1 MRVFEPDA
9 PPAYPHRSWPRTRGV
24 SHPLEVASG
33 SPNHRAGLFGAA
45 FDDGKADRS
54 WSQTAGS
61 RRVASRSGRSTPK
74 AAWPQTAIGSR
85 GVACARPPEA
95 NTESPLASTLSL
107 LSFIR
112 YTERVPCAGAKG
124 GERWLAGQPM
134 YSTALRVLPGFILWM
149 ILFIR

>member
-9 PPAYPHRSWPRTRGV
+9 PPAYQHRSWPRTRGV

-45 FDDGKADRS
+45 FHDGKADRS

-61 RRVASRSGRSTPK
+61 RRVDSRSGRSTPK

-107 LSFIR
+107 LSV
-112 YTERVPCAGAKG
+112 TPCNSSLRGHPY
-124 GERWLAGQPM
+124 LAMG
-134 YSTALRVLPGFILWM
+134 
-149 ILFIR
+149 

>member
-33 SPNHRAGLFGAA
+33 SPYHRAGLFGAA

-61 RRVASRSGRSTPK
+61 RRVDSRSGRSTPK

-85 GVACARPPEA
+85 GVACAPPPEA

-112 YTERVPCAGAKG
+112 YTADSSKVLRPVLLGAALTPAQSK
-124 GERWLAGQPM
+124 P
-134 YSTALRVLPGFILWM
+134 STTLVGTN
-149 ILFIR
+149 

>member
-33 SPNHRAGLFGAA
+33 SPDHRAGLFGAA

-61 RRVASRSGRSTPK
+61 RRVDSRSGRSTPK

-107 LSFIR
+107 LSF
-112 YTERVPCAGAKG
+112 TPCN
-124 GERWLAGQPM
+124 
-134 YSTALRVLPGFILWM
+134 SSLRGRDHSLVSAAVT
-149 ILFIR
+149 